1 MRALFVGR
9 FQPVH
14 RGHAEIL
21 KKISE
26 KVDEIA
32 IVIGSSQFAN
42 TEENPF
48 SADEREEMLKRVLA
62 EYGIENFRI
71 YKVPDVNDNK
81 KWVENVIG
89 KVGNFDVVYSG
100 NELVKKLFREAGKK
114 VIAIEHINRDTLSGT
129 EIRRRIK
136 KGLPWQNLVPKS
148 AYNYI
153 LEIRG
158 EKRIRKL

>member
-21 KKISE
+21 KKISQE
-26 KVDEIA
+26 VNEIA

-42 TEENPF
+42 TKENPF
-48 SADEREEMLKRVLA
+48 SADEREEMLKRALS
-62 EYGIENFRI
+62 EYGIKNFKI
-71 YKVPDVNDNK
+71 YRAEDVNDNE
-81 KWVENVIG
+81 KWVKNVIS

-114 VIAIEHINRDTLSGT
+114 VIEIEHIEREILSGT

-136 KGLPWQNLVPKS
+136 KGLPWKELLPESVS
-148 AYNYI
+148 EYI
-153 LEIRG
+153 LEIKG
-158 EKRIRKL
+158 DERIKKL